1 MGTRNLT
8 IAILDGK
15 PRIAQY
21 GQWDGNPEGQGA
33 IALQF
38 LHGMD
43 RAAFISKLRRCR
55 FLGDSAE
62 DKAYVEKVDATPN
75 WPQVYPALTRDTGA
89 EILQL
94 VQDWSEEGEIL
105 LGNQYDFAADSL
117 MCEWAY
123 VIDFDKD
130 TFEVYKG
137 FNEEPLPASERF
149 STMPPK
155 PSHNGQI
162 KYHPVKLVATFSLTD
177 LPTEDT
183 FITACRGPEEEDDD

>member
-8 IAILDGK
+8 IAILDGE

-43 RAAFISKLRRCR
+43 RAAFIGKLRRCR

-62 DKAYVEKVDATPN
+62 DKAYVEKVEGTPN

-94 VQDWSEEGEIL
+94 VQDWPEEGEIL

-137 FNEEPLPASERF
+137 FNEEPLPAGERF